1 MLSVLEL
8 PSGRDQ
14 WLAAWRD
21 LPDDRRDVHCHPD
34 FLALHATGQAEPVC
48 FLVSDSRGTALLAAL
63 RQPLPVGLTGPGAE
77 CDLQGCPG
85 YNGFFVKGGDRSLLA
100 DLDALVQ
107 SWAESNGAIA
117 EFYRLNPL
125 LHDDPPEGYRV
136 VERNRNV
143 AIDLAPGPDAIR
155 REQYEYSVR
164 KQLAKADRAGLVL
177 GIARSPQEVAA
188 AFEVYAHT
196 MERNGAS
203 QRQSLDHF
211 MRAVELPDDLAT
223 LYTVAHGED
232 IVACELVTH
241 GASVAYSYLGGTMA
255 EAFPL
260 APNEFI
266 KHGIVCD
273 QHARGRRWFLLGGG
287 MSPQD
292 GIHRYKRK
300 FSPSNDLSFRVASR
314 IRLPRAYGR
323 VLAQWTAAVGA
334 ESQRY
339 LTMALPY
346 RFP

>member
-1 MLSVLEL
+1 VLSVLEL
-8 PSGRDQ
+8 PSGRDR
-14 WLAAWRD
+14 WLAAWRA
-21 LPDDRRDVHCHPD
+21 LPDDRRDVHVHPD
-34 FLALHATGQAEPVC
+34 FLALHATPQAEPLC

-63 RQPLPVGLTGPGAE
+63 RHPLPAELARPGAQ

-85 YNGFFVKGGDRSLLA
+85 YNGFFVAGSDPSLLA

-125 LHDDPPEGYRV
+125 MPDEPPEGYRI

-143 AIDLAPGPDAIR
+143 AIDLAPGPDAIK

-177 GIARSPQEVAA
+177 GVARSPAEVAV
-188 AFEVYAHT
+188 AFDVYAHT
-196 MERNGAS
+196 MERNAAVN
-203 QRQSLDHF
+203 RQSLDYF
-211 MRAVELPDDLAT
+211 MRAVALPDDLAT
-223 LYTVAHGED
+223 LYTVARGD
-232 IVACELVTH
+232 AVVACELVTH
-241 GASVAYSYLGGTMA
+241 GARVAYSYLGGTLA
-255 EAFPL
+255 EAFAF
-260 APNEFI
+260 APNELI

-287 MSPQD
+287 MSPED

-300 FSPSNDLSFRVASR
+300 FSPSHDLSFRVASR
-314 IRLPRAYGR
+314 IRLPRAYDQ
-323 VLAQWTAAVGA
+323 VLAQWSATVGT

-339 LTMALPY
+339 LAMALPY

>member
-8 PSGRDQ
+8 PSGRDR
-14 WLAAWRD
+14 WLAAWKS
-21 LPDDRRDVHCHPD
+21 LPDDLRDVRAHPD
-34 FLALHATGQAEPVC
+34 FLALHKTARAEPVC
-48 FLVSDSRGTALLAAL
+48 FLVADARGTALLAAL
-63 RQPLPVGLTGPGAE
+63 RHSLPVGLASAGAQ

-85 YNGFFVKGGDRSLLA
+85 YNGFFVTSADRSLLA

-125 LHDDPPEGYRV
+125 MADEPPEGYRT

-164 KQLAKADRAGLVL
+164 KQLAKADRAELVL
-177 GIARSPQEVAA
+177 GVARGPQDVAA
-188 AFEVYAHT
+188 AFAVYAHT
-196 MERNGAS
+196 MERNATGS
-203 QRQSLDHF
+203 RQSLDYF
-211 MRAVELPDDLAT
+211 LRAVALPDDLAT
-223 LYTVAHGED
+223 LYTVAHGGD

-241 GASVAYSYLGGTMA
+241 GARVAYSYLGGTLA
-255 EAFPL
+255 DAFPL
-260 APNEFI
+260 GPNEFL

-287 MSPQD
+287 LSPGD
-292 GIHRYKRK
+292 GVHRYKRK
-300 FSPSNDLSFRVASR
+300 FSPANDLSFLIASR
-314 IRLPRAYGR
+314 IRLPQAYDHVIDR
-323 VLAQWTAAVGA
+323 WSATVGA

-339 LTMALPY
+339 LGMALPY